1 MLSVKLQEIL
11 LIKIL
16 SADTG
21 YIGNYMTTLLRV
33 RCKLH
38 DYHTVCDDR
47 SEYLKEK
54 QSSFVPFYGVT
65 F

>member
-1 MLSVKLQEIL
+1 MLSVKLQEML

-21 YIGNYMTTLLRV
+21 YIGNYMTTLLSV
-33 RCKLH
+33 RCKLN
-38 DYHTVCDDR
+38 DNHTVCDDR

-54 QSSFVPFYGVT
+54 VSESI
-65 F
+65 

>member
-11 LIKIL
+11 LMKTL

-21 YIGNYMTTLLRV
+21 YIGDYMATLLGV

-38 DYHTVCDDR
+38 DYHAVCDDR

-54 QSSFVPFYGVT
+54 QNV
-65 F
+65 